1 MGFAPRCA
9 GPPRLRRELR
19 SPAKLAPLRLAPRE
33 GGHALPLST
42 SWPLSPTR
50 PRRFAATP
58 LGGDALFFVPQNS
71 VRAGFLTEHR
81 PSGVA
86 AKRRGRRG
94 IASPPWRE
102 TSPAHRPLKVVG
114 TASHWRGAL
123 LQLRAATG
131 FAPRGRVPPIAQ
143 PWRAGACRP
152 PTGVVPPDAPG
163 GASNSAPTLKWK

>member
-58 LGGDALFFVPQNS
+58 LGGDALFFVPQKQRPCRIPDGTPS
-71 VRAGFLTEHR
+71 EWGSREAAG
-81 PSGVA
+81 
-86 AKRRGRRG
+86 AKRDCIPSLAGDLPCPPPTESGRDCVPLAWCP
-94 IASPPWRE
+94 ASVACRNGLRPPW
-102 TSPAHRPLKVVG
+102 PGAPNC
-114 TASHWRGAL
+114 TALAGGGLPPPHWRGA
-123 LQLRAATG
+123 
-131 FAPRGRVPPIAQ
+131 PRCT
-143 PWRAGACRP
+143 WRCI
-152 PTGVVPPDAPG
+152 
-163 GASNSAPTLKWK
+163 